1 MHILFSYLYNN
12 NLYKRTKHNFT
23 NMPPKKDTSASA
35 GGGEQLFTQQ
45 NAGLAATVTAAKL
58 DNTTIDPWAA
68 VGGASDQIRMIQQI
82 LAASNPAQY
91 GLDRD
96 AALER
101 VKNTVNG
108 YYRLSLS
115 SFLEAGEDLR
125 GAENK
130 ALAATAKIKQIEM
143 DQFHLKY
150 PEADLGKYIGA
161 TAHKSNAYF
170 SAGAISGKKRAT
182 RKKK

>member
-1 MHILFSYLYNN
+1 MSG
-12 NLYKRTKHNFT
+12 
-23 NMPPKKDTSASA
+23 KKSGGSSASA
-35 GGGEQLFTQQ
+35 EGGGTKLFEQQ
-45 NAGLAATVTAAKL
+45 NKAVAATDTAAKL
-58 DNTTIDPWAA
+58 DSSTIDPWSA
-68 VGGASDQIRMIQQI
+68 VGGASDQIRMNQQL
-82 LAASNPAQY
+82 LAASDPAQY
-91 GLDRD
+91 GINRD

-101 VKNTVNG
+101 VKNTVNE

-143 DQFHLKY
+143 DQFHPKY

-161 TAHKSNAYF
+161 TAHKSNKYF
-170 SAGAISGKKRAT
+170 SAGAVSGKKRAT